1 MSSGNQAEEFGL
13 TQKRSYLTV
22 GKDADFVILKE
33 SSENE
38 YQLMKTISMGEPVE
52 A

>member
-13 TQKRSYLTV
+13 TQKGAIAV